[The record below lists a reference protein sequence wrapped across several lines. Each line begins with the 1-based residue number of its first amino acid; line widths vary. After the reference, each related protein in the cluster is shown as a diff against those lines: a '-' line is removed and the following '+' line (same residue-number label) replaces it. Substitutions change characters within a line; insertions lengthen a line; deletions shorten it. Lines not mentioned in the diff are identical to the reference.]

1 MAVNPQTQEERAPR
15 PAWFNELWSD
25 YQAGMCNV
33 FILHGHTHDYVD
45 DPENNLTVRQYLE
58 TLLVTRYALASFSP
72 DEGVLFPGDELT
84 SQESAKWLDKVLGR
98 DNQPAEAPGTFN
110 AAALLSA
117 QAQTSGSGFG
127 GGSTS
132 EPLPSD
138 APRALAM
145 LVDYLKQADDRA
157 EGVPITEA
165 RSGRFIAKRA
175 AVLVERLDL
184 IMPPSE
190 KDRLGGGDRALLSL
204 LHRAGTMSV
213 INDRRNLMIMLA
225 PSLEEIHPDLRLAA
239 SGIRT
244 IEVPP
249 PDYDQRLAFCVR
261 ATAERRDEDGNVTRP
276 AVPLEDLQVTDLAT
290 QTAGLNRRHIEDLVL
305 RAEVTK
311 GPITREMVKARKRE
325 QISAE
330 YAEVLE
336 ILEPD
341 VTFDMVGGH
350 DAVKQYLRE
359 WVIEPMRDSDPEGLD
374 DIPMGILFAGPS
386 GTGKTYL
393 ARALAKESGY
403 NCVSMAPDNIRGSY
417 VGESEKK
424 LRKAIQGVEA
434 MAPVIL
440 FIDEIDQKLRRT
452 SGGGGGGD
460 SVEGNIFGKMLEF
473 LSDTR
478 HRGSILLVAATN
490 EPGNIDPALQR
501 PGRIDNKI
509 PLLPPDTAEERADAL
524 EALTRRHGLVGV
536 DRDALLD
543 VGRKTDSWTQAEL
556 EALVVKSRAYV
567 RRKKLTPA
575 EAFTTVLGRMRPSTA
590 GIRRHIELAVRCC
603 DDASLVPERW
613 RSMVG
618 TAPAPTPRPTPVVP
632 NGRTGRVAAGADG
645 FDLDDD

>member
-1 MAVNPQTQEERAPR
+1 MAIDKETQQERAPR
-15 PAWFNELWSD
+15 PAWFSEMWSD
-25 YQAGMCNV
+25 YQAGMANV
-33 FILHGHTHDYVD
+33 FVLHGHVHDYID
-45 DPENNLTVRQYLE
+45 HPDANLTLREYLE
-58 TLLVTRYALASFSP
+58 QLMGTRFALATFSP
-72 DEGVLFPGDELT
+72 DEGILFPGDEL
-84 SQESAKWLDKVLGR
+84 ESKASAAWLDKVLGR
-98 DNQPAEAPGTFN
+98 DSQSAEAPGTFN
-110 AAALLSA
+110 AAALLAA

-127 GGSTS
+127 GGSTG

-138 APRALAM
+138 APRALA
-145 LVDYLKQADDRA
+145 LLIDYLKQANDRA
-157 EGVPITEA
+157 EGVPIAET
-165 RSGRFIAKRA
+165 RTGRFLAKRA

-184 IMPPSE
+184 IMPPAE

-204 LHRAGTMSV
+204 LHRSGTSPA
-213 INDRRNLMIMLA
+213 INRQRNLMVLLA

-249 PDYDQRLAFCVR
+249 PDYEQRLAFCTR
-261 ATAERRDEDGNVTRP
+261 AVAEVKNEDGEVTRE
-276 AVPLEDLQVTDLAT
+276 AIELEDLQLTDLAT

-305 RAEVTK
+305 RAVQTD
-311 GPITREMVKARKRE
+311 GVITREMVKARKRE

-350 DAVKQYLRE
+350 DAVKEYLRE
-359 WVIEPMRDSDPEGLD
+359 WVIDPMRDPDPEGLND
-374 DIPMGILFAGPS
+374 VPMGILFAGPS

-393 ARALAKESGY
+393 ARALANESGY

-490 EPGNIDPALQR
+490 EPQSIDPALQR

-524 EALTRRHGLVGV
+524 GALARRHGLVG
-536 DRDALLD
+536 ATEGTLLD
-543 VGRKTDSWTQAEL
+543 VGGKTDSWTQAEL

-567 RRKKLTPA
+567 RRKKLPAA
-575 EAFTTVLGRMRPSTA
+575 EAFAAVLERMRPSTA

-603 DDASLVPERW
+603 DDASLVPARW
-613 RSMVG
+613 RSLVG
-618 TAPAPTPRPTPVVP
+618 TAPAPQPVATPVAP
-632 NGRTGRVAAGADG
+632 SGTGRVAAGADG
-645 FDLDDD
+645 FDLDDIS